1 MSDLSNFLLA
11 GKNRSHIDGM
21 DPRLAERLA
30 ALLGAAPGQA
40 TIYSGYRDPK
50 HQQMLFERAVAKYGS
65 PQAARKW
72 VAPPGKSQHNA
83 GSAADLRFA
92 SPQVREFVHQNAAK
106 YGLAFPLGHEP
117 WHVEL
122 AGARDGN
129 AAEYA
134 PSGAGA
140 LPPDHPLAI
149 RKPSEPLQATDLLM
163 ELQNPAPTRRDPT
176 EMSLDNDQMSG
187 TDLLLDLQRSPSGL
201 TVSPRAE
208 SATPVGPDMDFVP
221 KIDPQAVEFA
231 PPRRPVTPTPPF
243 SAAAAAPAP
252 ATPDIWSPPVI
263 DPQLSRGDPSDNP
276 PFPPQPQPNMAR
288 MANVP
293 QPAAKPSP
301 ESIVPTT
308 PPALTP
314 DRKDDP
320 LLEALL
326 SRRPGGG
333 GGAPVGEKPRPDM
346 DLGDQGSI
354 LDGVAPLQMA
364 QVAPPDAP
372 GSDLTSLGA
381 VLARIL
387 QEALA
392 PQISL
397 QQRQAAG
404 LV

>member
-30 ALLGAAPGQA
+30 ALLAAVPGA
-40 TIYSGYRDPK
+40 TIYSGYRDPD
-50 HQQMLFERAVAKYGS
+50 HQRKLFENAVAKYGS

-72 VAPPGKSQHNA
+72 VAPPGKSQHNK

-92 SPQVREFVHQNAAK
+92 SPEARKAFHERAPDF
-106 YGLAFPLGHEP
+106 GLAFPLGHEP

-122 AGARDGN
+122 AGARKGHV
-129 AAEYA
+129 AEYA
-134 PSGAGA
+134 PSGGG
-140 LPPDHPLAI
+140 
-149 RKPSEPLQATDLLM
+149 EPLQATDLLM
-163 ELQNPAPTRRDPT
+163 DLQNPAPARRAGGDLAPSAPDPT
-176 EMSLDNDQMSG
+176 KMSLDNDQMSG
-187 TDLLLDLQRSPSGL
+187 TDLLLELQRSPSGQ

-208 SATPVGPDMDFVP
+208 NATPVGPDMDFVP

-231 PPRRPVTPTPPF
+231 PPRRPITPTPPV
-243 SAAAAAPAP
+243 AAAPAP

-263 DPQLSRGDPSDNP
+263 DRQLSRGDPSDNP
-276 PFPPQPQPNMAR
+276 AFPPQPRPNMAR

-293 QPAAKPSP
+293 QPMAKPSP
-301 ESIVPTT
+301 ESIVPQPSQG
-308 PPALTP
+308 PPTLSAK
-314 DRKDDP
+314 RKDDP
-320 LLEALL
+320 LLDALL

-333 GGAPVGEKPRPDM
+333 GGAPVGERPRPEM

-364 QVAPPDAP
+364 QVAPTDTP

-381 VLARIL
+381 ILARIL

>member
-1 MSDLSNFLLA
+1 MSDLTNFLLA

-30 ALLGAAPGQA
+30 ALLAAVPGA
-40 TIYSGYRDPK
+40 TIYSGYRDPE
-50 HQQMLFERAVAKYGS
+50 HQRKLFENAVAKYGS

-72 VAPPGKSQHNA
+72 VAPPGKSQHNH
-83 GSAADLRFA
+83 GSAADLSFA
-92 SPQVREFVHQNAAK
+92 TPEARKAFHERAEDF
-106 YGLAFPLGHEP
+106 GLTFPLGHEP
-117 WHVEL
+117 WHIEL
-122 AGARDGN
+122 TGARDGKV
-129 AAEYA
+129 AEYA
-134 PSGAGA
+134 PSSGG
-140 LPPDHPLAI
+140 
-149 RKPSEPLQATDLLM
+149 EPLQATDLLM
-163 ELQNPAPTRRDPT
+163 ELQNPAPAQRDVGDLAPSAPDPT
-176 EMSLDNDQMSG
+176 KMSLDNDQMSG
-187 TDLLLDLQRSPSGL
+187 TDLLLELQRSPTGL

-243 SAAAAAPAP
+243 SATAAAPAP

-263 DPQLSRGDPSDNP
+263 DRQLSRGDPSDNP
-276 PFPPQPQPNMAR
+276 AFPPQPRPNMAR
-288 MANVP
+288 IANVP

-301 ESIVPTT
+301 ESIVPQPSQGLPTLS
-308 PPALTP
+308 PG
-314 DRKDDP
+314 RRDDP

-326 SRRPGGG
+326 SRRPGVG
-333 GGAPVGEKPRPDM
+333 GGAPMGERPRPEM
-346 DLGDQGSI
+346 NLGDQGSI

-364 QVAPPDAP
+364 QVKPLGTP

>member
-1 MSDLSNFLLA
+1 MSDLTEFLLA

-40 TIYSGYRDPK
+40 TIYSGYRDPE
-50 HQQMLFERAVAKYGS
+50 HQRMLFERAVAKYGS
-65 PQAARKW
+65 PGAARKW
-72 VAPPGKSQHNA
+72 VAPPGKSQHNH

-92 SPQVREFVHQNAAK
+92 SPEVREFIHQNAAK

-122 AGARDGN
+122 AGARDGKV
-129 AAEYA
+129 AEYA
-134 PSGAGA
+134 PSAGQ
-140 LPPDHPLAI
+140 
-149 RKPSEPLQATDLLM
+149 EPIQATDLLM
-163 ELQNPAPTRRDPT
+163 ELQNPAPARRDPT

-187 TDLLLDLQRSPSGL
+187 TDLLLELQRSPTGL

-208 SATPVGPDMDFVP
+208 NATPVGPDMDFVP

-263 DPQLSRGDPSDNP
+263 DRQLSRGDPTDNP
-276 PFPPQPQPNMAR
+276 AFPPQPRPNMTR

-293 QPAAKPSP
+293 QPTAKPSP
-301 ESIVPTT
+301 GSIVPTA
-308 PPALTP
+308 PPSLSP
-314 DRKDDP
+314 GRRDDP

-333 GGAPVGEKPRPDM
+333 GSAPVSETPRPEM
-346 DLGDQGSI
+346 NLGDQGSI

-364 QVAPPDAP
+364 QVAPLDTP

-387 QEALA
+387 QEAMA

>member
-1 MSDLSNFLLA
+1 MSDLTNFLLA

-30 ALLGAAPGQA
+30 AMLGAAPGQA
-40 TIYSGYRDPK
+40 TIYSGYRDPE
-50 HQQMLFERAVAKYGS
+50 HQRMLFERAVAKYGS
-65 PQAARKW
+65 PGAARKW
-72 VAPPGKSQHNA
+72 VAPPGKSQHNH
-83 GSAADLRFA
+83 GSAADLKFA
-92 SPQVREFVHQNAAK
+92 SPEVREFIHQNAAK

-129 AAEYA
+129 VAEYA
-134 PSGAGA
+134 PSAGQG
-140 LPPDHPLAI
+140 PI
-149 RKPSEPLQATDLLM
+149 QATDLLM
-163 ELQNPAPTRRDPT
+163 ELQNPAPLRRDPT

-187 TDLLLDLQRSPSGL
+187 TDLLLELQRSPSGL

-208 SATPVGPDMDFVP
+208 AAIPIGPDMDFVP

-231 PPRRPVTPTPPF
+231 PPRRPVTPTPAFPPEI
-243 SAAAAAPAP
+243 AATTPSVEP
-252 ATPDIWSPPVI
+252 MVPGTHKKDRATAI
-263 DPQLSRGDPSDNP
+263 DPQYGVGNIADNP
-276 PFPPQPQPNMAR
+276 PFPPQPRPNMTR

-301 ESIVPTT
+301 ESIVPTAQT
-308 PPALTP
+308 APPVLSP
-314 DRKDDP
+314 ERRDDP

-333 GGAPVGEKPRPDM
+333 GGAPVGEKPRPEM

-354 LDGVAPLQMA
+354 LDGMAPLQMA
-364 QVAPPDAP
+364 QVAPLDTP

-387 QEALA
+387 QEAMA

>member
-1 MSDLSNFLLA
+1 MSDLTNFLLA

-40 TIYSGYRDPK
+40 TIYSGYRDPD
-50 HQQMLFERAVAKYGS
+50 HQRKLFENAVAKYGS

-72 VAPPGKSQHNA
+72 VAPPGKSQHNK

-92 SPQVREFVHQNAAK
+92 SPEVREFIHQNAAK

-122 AGARDGN
+122 AGARDGKV
-129 AAEYA
+129 AEYA
-134 PSGAGA
+134 PSGG
-140 LPPDHPLAI
+140 
-149 RKPSEPLQATDLLM
+149 SEPLQATDLLM
-163 ELQNPAPTRRDPT
+163 ELQNPAPARRDPT

-187 TDLLLDLQRSPSGL
+187 TDLLLELQRSPTGL

-243 SAAAAAPAP
+243 SDTAAAPAP

-263 DPQLSRGDPSDNP
+263 DRQLSRGDPTDNP
-276 PFPPQPQPNMAR
+276 AFPPQPRPNMAR

-293 QPAAKPSP
+293 QPVGKPSP
-301 ESIVPTT
+301 ESIVPTAQMA
-308 PPALTP
+308 PPALSP
-314 DRKDDP
+314 GRRNDP

-326 SRRPGGG
+326 SRRPGVGG
-333 GGAPVGEKPRPDM
+333 SAPAGERPRPEM

-364 QVAPPDAP
+364 QVKPLGTP